1 MKDKEEEAKKQTKS
15 EKVYAVIPKTLKE
28 KVVRYKAKTNMS
40 ESEIVNVALNEF
52 FRVKMLKEDVDDITE
67 IMAKAIE
74 KQLGKRFERTIA
86 LQAKNAKA
94 SYSSLFLQAYF
105 LSKICESE
113 DSKEFLKEKIE
124 LANKLAYGVVKNKFL
139 DEDIRQMIPDDL
151 NFDNIM

>member
-1 MKDKEEEAKKQTKS
+1 MDKKQSKS
-15 EKVYAVIPKTLKE
+15 EKIFAVIPKNLKE
-28 KVVRYKAKTNMS
+28 KVLRYKSKTNMS

-52 FRVKMLKEDVDDITE
+52 FKVKMLKEDVDDITE

-86 LQAKNAKA
+86 LQAKTAKS
-94 SYSSLFLQAYF
+94 SYASLFLQAYF

-113 DSKEFLKEKIE
+113 DSKEFLKEKID
-124 LANKLAYGVVKNKFL
+124 LANKLAYSVVKNKFL